1 MVGEHHLSE
10 RRACR
15 LVGLSRD
22 SFRHPPEP
30 DQATVELSGKI
41 VEVRGA
47 ENMQV
52 KAGDLLFRIDPEPYQ
67 LQIQQANAAIASAQA
82 NQVALS
88 NASALSGAEI
98 SGAQDFSTFPGID
111 RVIVQL
117 DGPRMVLTIGGMP
130 HPLTPLAPLPFA
142 GEAQVSCALD
152 GDARAHDLNLMCLR
166 SDYRPAM
173 VRRVVEDGAVAAR
186 APKGGVAAVMAL
198 SDCALIAG
206 EEYRLGPQDLLLMR
220 DGAEAVALGA
230 ADVMVMTAEPA
241 AR

>member
-1 MVGEHHLSE
+1 MAE
-10 RRACR
+10 
-15 LVGLSRD
+15 LVRIADCPPVPWKNGAGTTRELWSSRD
-22 SFRHPPEP
+22 E
-30 DQATVELSGKI
+30 A
-41 VEVRGA
+41 GA
-47 ENMQV
+47 
-52 KAGDLLFRIDPEPYQ
+52 ALIRIS
-67 LQIQQANAAIASAQA
+67 I
-82 NQVALS
+82 
-88 NASALSGAEI
+88 AEI

-117 DGPRMVLTIGGMP
+117 DGPRMVLTIGSMS
-130 HPLTPLAPLPFA
+130 HPLTLLVPLPFA

-152 GDARAHDLNLMCLR
+152 GDALAHDLNLMCLR

-186 APKGGVAAVMAL
+186 APKGGVAAIMAL

-206 EEYRLGPQDLLLMR
+206 GDYRLGPQDLLLMR